1 MTAKIGGS
9 SKPWTKRQTTRSSTL
24 AAVATIAIGT
34 VIASI
39 AQVITRLRPSTSAT
53 APVKGAVSAMA
64 KELAVITALMRP
76 ALAPN
81 SRASTG
87 NSACGEYRLRNA
99 Q

>member
-1 MTAKIGGS
+1 VTANIGGS
-9 SKPWTKRQTTRSSTL
+9 SRPWTKRQTMSSSTL

-53 APVKGAVSAMA
+53 APVNGAVSAMA
-64 KELAVITALMRP
+64 NELAVITALMRP

-87 NSACGEYRLRNA
+87 NSACGEYRFRNA